1 MRLENK
7 VAVVTGSSSGIGAAI
22 ALAFAGE
29 GAAVVVNYA
38 RHPEAAQSVVEKIE
52 NSGGKS
58 VAVGADV
65 SDPKEVDALVQKAT
79 DAFGRLD
86 IMVNNAG
93 LEHKMP
99 FLETTFEVWQE
110 RPSRSTSQ
118 APGSAARRRRS
129 GWSPRARAAAS

>member
-1 MRLENK
+1 VRLENK

-38 RHPEAAQSVVEKIE
+38 RHPDAAQSVVEKIE
-52 NSGGKS
+52 SSGGRAA
-58 VAVGADV
+58 VVGADV

-99 FLETTFEVWQE
+99 FLETLSRCGR
-110 RPSRSTSQ
+110 RPSPSTSR
-118 APGSAARRRRS
+118 ARGSAARRLRS
-129 GWSPRARAAAS
+129 GWSPRAKVAAS